1 MKIIYNGGIMPPNPM
16 SRQEFLIEPKII
28 DKSNLNPEDII
39 FNSAFGLICKLYKID
54 QEKQEEVKQAL
65 IYLIQE
71 RDVNLIAL
79 VHKDKV
85 IATELLRLMLASPTK
100 PYIFCNAGCINPERE
115 HRDRKEHRLYI
126 EETKE
131 AMYEIIQEFT
141 KRQEAKFVAFDTHQG
156 NTRVIEG
163 AKKAG
168 YTEVLFPN
176 KWIAPS
182 DGLFSE
188 SKEYPVISAISNE
201 ATEENINK
209 FYEFYSKQ
217 DSHQKDNENDLK
229 KQIEKS
235 LSSPNRFLLGLEN
248 LKGELI
254 AVVPVNKGGEMSS
267 PDCYVIGEMVFD
279 QQACKNSNLTIQK
292 IIKAAIAAI
301 SEEALADTKEFKAT
315 GHDHLPDKPKIK
327 LIGYVH
333 LSDNTKMSATELE
346 IQDTLEKLNFS
357 DHGRTI
363 ETATY
368 IPFSKKV

>member
-1 MKIIYNGGIMPPNPM
+1 MKITPLNPI
-16 SRQEFLIEPKII
+16 SRQEFLIGPKII
-28 DKSNLNPEDII
+28 NKNNLNPDDKI

-54 QEKQEEVKQAL
+54 QEKQQEEVKQAL
-65 IYLIQE
+65 IYLIKE
-71 RDVNLIAL
+71 RDLNLIAL

-131 AMYEIIQEFT
+131 AMYEIIQKFAKT
-141 KRQEAKFVAFDTHQG
+141 QEAKFVAFDTHQG

-176 KWIAPS
+176 KWIAPT

-188 SKEYPVISAISNE
+188 SKEYPVICAISNE

-209 FYEFYSKQ
+209 FYEFYNKQ
-217 DSHQKDNENDLK
+217 DSQQKDNENDLK
-229 KQIEKS
+229 KQIKKS

-248 LKGELI
+248 LKGELV

-267 PDCYVIGEMVFD
+267 PDCYVIGEMIFD
-279 QQACKNSNLTIQK
+279 QQACKNSNLTIAK
-292 IIKAAIAAI
+292 IIEAAITVI
-301 SEEALADTKEFKAT
+301 SEEALADNKEFKGT
-315 GHDHLPDKPKIK
+315 GHDHLPDKPKTK

-333 LSDNTKMSATELE
+333 LSDNTEMSSLELE
-346 IQDTLEKLNFS
+346 IKTAFEDLGFN
-357 DHGRTI
+357 DHGKTI
-363 ETATY
+363 ETA
-368 IPFSKKV
+368 